1 MGIRI
6 LIYCSHVM
14 GIRIVDL
21 LLPRT
26 DSHDRLLQNLPPFG
40 SPLITV
46 TAALNCSSVSM
57 LTFRLNVFPSHQ
69 HRLKYKLIQ
78 TGNYKM
84 SIPHMAHIKI

>member
-1 MGIRI
+1 
-6 LIYCSHVM
+6 M

-57 LTFRLNVFPSHQ
+57 LTFRFNVFPSNQ
-69 HRLKYKLIQ
+69 HTLKYQLIQ
-78 TGNYKM
+78 TGNCKM